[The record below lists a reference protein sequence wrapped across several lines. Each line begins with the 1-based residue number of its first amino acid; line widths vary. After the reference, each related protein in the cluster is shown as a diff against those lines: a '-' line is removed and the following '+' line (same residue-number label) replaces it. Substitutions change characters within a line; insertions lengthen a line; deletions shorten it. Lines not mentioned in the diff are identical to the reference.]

1 MSASELK
8 RRLVAVLDLEIEKY
22 ATIAL
27 QQQRW
32 PGAVSKIGMP
42 TPPST
47 AEDIGL
53 IVLEANAFRR
63 GVEAAKNALIDEH
76 QKLVAPDSPPRDA
89 EPLEEATS
97 ERKDP
102 IY

>member
-8 RRLVAVLDLEIEKY
+8 RRLSAVLDLEIERY
-22 ATIAL
+22 AKLAL
-27 QQQRW
+27 QQQRQ
-32 PGAVSKIGMP
+32 PGAISKIGMVA
-42 TPPST
+42 PPST

-63 GVEAAKNALIDEH
+63 GVEAAKNALIEQH
-76 QKLVAPDSPPRDA
+76 QLLVAPDTPPNDG
-89 EPLEEATS
+89 EPLEEETNGAGA
-97 ERKDP
+97 